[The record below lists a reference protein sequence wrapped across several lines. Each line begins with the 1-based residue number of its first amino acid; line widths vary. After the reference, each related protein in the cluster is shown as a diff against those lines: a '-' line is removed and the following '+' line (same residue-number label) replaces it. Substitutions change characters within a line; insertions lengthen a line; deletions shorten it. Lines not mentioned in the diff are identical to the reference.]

1 VQLGLERHRG
11 VGIIGFNS
19 PEWFISDLGAI
30 FAGYVFAAEFIAVT
44 FGTKEV
50 SLEILTTAIFMVMR
64 ISEFTE
70 DSTTSV

>member
-30 FAGYVFAAEFIAVT
+30 FAGYAFAVELIVVAFA
-44 FGTKEV
+44 TKEV
-50 SLEILTTAIFMVMR
+50 FLEILATVIFYGDAVFR
-64 ISEFTE
+64 IY
-70 DSTTSV
+70 